1 MASRK
6 WRNPGQGW
14 NWESTLHSNWFNR
27 GTSSGAKKMHDVA
40 LEQRDP
46 AQLLEE
52 IARLRAEVMNLEA
65 RVEELDRLAHQ
76 DALVPLVN
84 RRGMLRELEMMIA
97 RHERHGT
104 AAAMLFVDLND
115 LKLLNDQYGHMGGD
129 LALMRVAEKLLQGTR
144 ANDCV
149 ARLGGDEFCVLL
161 DHADEKS
168 ALETAER
175 LVDSIACD
183 DCIFE
188 GVALPLSV
196 AIGVTLIEKGDSPAT
211 VLSRADKAM
220 YRVKAAA

>member
-1 MASRK
+1 
-6 WRNPGQGW
+6 
-14 NWESTLHSNWFNR
+14 
-27 GTSSGAKKMHDVA
+27 MHDVA

-52 IARLRAEVMNLEA
+52 IARLRADVSRLESRVM
-65 RVEELDRLAHQ
+65 ELDRLAHQ
-76 DALVPLVN
+76 DALVPLAN
-84 RRGMLRELEMMIA
+84 RRGMLRELETMIA

-104 AAAMLFVDLND
+104 PAAVLFVDLDD
-115 LKLLNDQYGHMGGD
+115 LKLLNDKFGHIGGD
-129 LALMRVAEKLLQGTR
+129 AALVNVAEKLLAGTR

-149 ARLGGDEFCVLL
+149 ARLGGDEFCILL

-175 LVDSIACD
+175 LVDAIACEEFL
-183 DCIFE
+183 FE
-188 GVALPLSV
+188 GAPIALSV
-196 AIGVTLIEKGDSPAT
+196 AIGVTLIEGGDTPAT

>member
-1 MASRK
+1 MAHLS
-6 WRNPGQGW
+6 
-14 NWESTLHSNWFNR
+14 
-27 GTSSGAKKMHDVA
+27 
-40 LEQRDP
+40 
-46 AQLLEE
+46 
-52 IARLRAEVMNLEA
+52 ARASF
-65 RVEELDRLAHQ
+65 
-76 DALVPLVN
+76 ALVIEVKVHPRLPN
-84 RRGMLRELEMMIA
+84 IFRPAIDIGADQIFHGRTRRHQRRIA
-97 RHERHGT
+97 QRKPENG
-104 AAAMLFVDLND
+104 AEMLFVDLND

-129 LALMRVAEKLLQGTR
+129 AALMRVAEKLLQGTR

-196 AIGVTLIEKGDSPAT
+196 AIGVTLIEKGDTPAT

>member
-1 MASRK
+1 
-6 WRNPGQGW
+6 
-14 NWESTLHSNWFNR
+14 
-27 GTSSGAKKMHDVA
+27 MHDVA

-52 IARLRAEVMNLEA
+52 IAQLRAHIARLET

-76 DALVPLVN
+76 DALVPLFN

-104 AAAMLFVDLND
+104 PAAMLFVDLDD
-115 LKLLNDQYGHMGGD
+115 LKMLNDKFGHIGGD
-129 LALMRVAEKLLQGTR
+129 AALVNVAQKLLAGTR

-175 LVDSIACD
+175 LVDSIACED
-183 DCIFE
+183 FLFE
-188 GVALPLSV
+188 GTPIPMSV
-196 AIGVTLIEKGDSPAT
+196 AIGLTLIETGDTAAT
-211 VLSRADKAM
+211 VLARADKAM

>member
-1 MASRK
+1 
-6 WRNPGQGW
+6 
-14 NWESTLHSNWFNR
+14 
-27 GTSSGAKKMHDVA
+27 MHDVA

-52 IARLRAEVMNLEA
+52 NARLRAEVMRLEA
-65 RVEELDRLAHQ
+65 KVEELDRLAHR

-104 AAAMLFVDLND
+104 PAAMLFVDLDD
-115 LKLLNDQYGHMGGD
+115 LKMLNDKFGHMGGD
-129 LALMRVAEKLLQGTR
+129 AALMKVADKLLQGTR

-149 ARLGGDEFCVLL
+149 ARLGGDEFCILL
-161 DHADEKS
+161 DHAGEKD

-175 LVDSIACD
+175 LVDSIAGED
-183 DCIFE
+183 FLFE
-188 GVALPLSV
+188 GTPIPLSV
-196 AIGVTLIEKGDSPAT
+196 AIGVTLIEQGDSPAT
-211 VLSRADKAM
+211 VLLRADKAM